1 MFGGPLT
8 KPAGFLPG
16 EERWDKE
23 FCGNE
28 NNLRKENRK
37 ANGHFDDDDE
47 KLNQPK
53 NLSKY
58 HIHNDDLKPSTNR
71 EEIHR
76 KSNKSKTIGSVNL
89 SNNHA
94 LLINNLPPPQQPIH
108 RNGSVEKTGSI
119 NRRGSHSSHANLTTS
134 QANGTGSSE
143 REGPTSGK
151 SSHFRHANL
160 IISHASDIVKPENYQ
175 KKIKETTNRKG
186 SDLRHANLIISHPS
200 DNVTPEDYEKKTK
213 ITQETKTEFLLSG
226 SPLDIDSMKTNLSD
240 FIYKFINPD
249 ITGIQEE
256 NKDKKKKWIE
266 PLDRFFVKSFINQFI
281 TPGSLKVIRRQ
292 NGNEKGGKNAT
303 EAFKSKLNKFISQF
317 IRPPSTLKRE
327 NNEVPSVRKSV
338 EAKVDKFFTQLISP
352 TLTFNQSTKD
362 PNKSDQKKTKTKTTT
377 FIDELVEEY
386 DLMNELLKAN
396 NDLEER
402 QRVQML

>member
-1 MFGGPLT
+1 M
-8 KPAGFLPG
+8 
-16 EERWDKE
+16 
-23 FCGNE
+23 
-28 NNLRKENRK
+28 
-37 ANGHFDDDDE
+37 
-47 KLNQPK
+47 
-53 NLSKY
+53 
-58 HIHNDDLKPSTNR
+58 

-76 KSNKSKTIGSVNL
+76 KLHERKTIGSVNL
-89 SNNHA
+89 SSDHA
-94 LLINNLPPPQQPIH
+94 LLIHNLPPPPQPNN
-108 RNGSVEKTGSI
+108 RNGSVEKTGST
-119 NRRGSHSSHANLTTS
+119 NRQGSHASHANLITS

-143 REGPTSGK
+143 REGSTNGK
-151 SSHFRHANL
+151 GSHFRHANL
-160 IISHASDIVKPENYQ
+160 IISHASDIVKLENDE
-175 KKIKETTNRKG
+175 KKPKETTNRKG

-200 DNVTPEDYEKKTK
+200 DNVKPENYEKKTK
-213 ITQETKTEFLLSG
+213 VTQETKTEFLLSG

-249 ITGIQEE
+249 ITGIQE
-256 NKDKKKKWIE
+256 NKEKKEKWIE

-292 NGNEKGGKNAT
+292 DGNEKGGKNAT

-317 IRPPSTLKRE
+317 IRPPSTLKNE

-338 EAKVDKFFTQLISP
+338 EAKVDKFFKQLISP
-352 TLTFNQSTKD
+352 TLTFNNQSKKH
-362 PNKSDQKKTKTKTTT
+362 PNKSDQTKTKIKTKTTT